1 MAENNTTFLLEDY
14 VFEETDNLEIFGFP
28 LKKKS
33 DKKVDKKEEIKS
45 FVEPSTDDGSAIF
58 VSSGTHQLGFY
69 NLGDYSAKSDINR
82 IKKYREIASYPE
94 VEQAIDEIVNEL
106 IVMDDEYKSVEL
118 SLDDVELP
126 EKVKNQ
132 IVEEF
137 NDILSLLSF
146 STNGYDIAKKWY
158 EDGRLVY
165 HMILNEKNDDI
176 AEIRPIDPVHIKK
189 IKEVEE
195 TIDPTTKAKLYKTKQ
210 EYFLYVEDAQ
220 SSSSSSLTT
229 TGLKIHKDAIVY
241 VTSGLLDEDRKNIIS
256 YLHAAIKPA
265 NQLRMLEDSLVI
277 YRLVRA
283 PERRVFRIDVGGIST
298 KNAEAYMEKII
309 AKYRNKIVYDANTG
323 ELQDARQNLA
333 MIEDFWLPT
342 RDGRGTEISTLNS
355 GSSLGEIDDVI
366 YFQKKLFRALK
377 VPLNRLEQESSAF
390 SLGRTN
396 EISRDEIKFSK
407 FISRLRAKFSDLFYQ
422 ILKTKLLIKR
432 IISTEQEWLDIKE
445 GIFINYL
452 KDNHF
457 TELKE
462 SEIIRERLN
471 TLREVNE
478 YTGRYFSVEWVRK
491 NILRQTD
498 EDIKELD
505 KEIEIEKE
513 KYKEPDEEQS
523 SGFGGRM

>member
-1 MAENNTTFLLEDY
+1 MDYSLLDDY
-14 VFEETDNLEIFGFP
+14 IFEETDNLEIYGFP
-28 LKKKS
+28 LKKK
-33 DKKVDKKEEIKS
+33 KEEKSKKFQPKS
-45 FVEPSTDDGSAIF
+45 FTEPSTDDGSVVF
-58 VSSGTHQLGFY
+58 VSSGTHQLGFH
-69 NLGDYSAKSDINR
+69 NLGYYEGKSDINR

-94 VEQAIDEIVNEL
+94 VEQAIDEIINEL
-106 IVMDDEYKSVEL
+106 IVMDDEYQSVEL
-118 SLDDVELP
+118 SLDDVQQP
-126 EKVKNQ
+126 EKVKKQ

-137 NDILSLLSF
+137 NKILGLLSF

-165 HMILNEKNDDI
+165 HMILNEKGDEI
-176 AEIRPIDPVHIKK
+176 VEIRAIDPLHIKK

-195 TIDPTTKAKLYKTKQ
+195 TQDPQTKAKLYKTVK
-210 EYFLYVEDAQ
+210 EYFVYSNEFGYNA
-220 SSSSSSLTT
+220 T

-241 VTSGLLDEDRKNIIS
+241 VTSGLLDEERKNVIS

-298 KNAEAYMEKII
+298 KNAESYMEKII
-309 AKYRNKIVYDANTG
+309 AKYRNKIVYDASTG
-323 ELQDARQNLA
+323 ELADSRQNLA

-355 GSSLGEIDDVI
+355 GQSLGEIDDVI

-390 SLGRTN
+390 SLGRSN

-407 FISRLRAKFSDLFYQ
+407 FISRLRSKFSDLFYQ
-422 ILKTKLLIKR
+422 ILKTQLLVKK
-432 IISTEQEWLDIKE
+432 IISSEDEWNEIKE
-445 GIFINYL
+445 GIFINFL
-452 KDNHF
+452 KDNYF

-462 SEIIRERLN
+462 SEITRERLN
-471 TLREVNE
+471 TLREIND
-478 YTGRYFSVEWVRK
+478 YTGKYFSVEWVRK
-491 NILRQTD
+491 NVLRQTD

-505 KEIEIEKE
+505 KEIEEEKK
-513 KYKEPDEEQS
+513 KYPTDEEES
-523 SGFGGRM
+523 SGFGSKRF

>member
-1 MAENNTTFLLEDY
+1 
-14 VFEETDNLEIFGFP
+14 
-28 LKKKS
+28 
-33 DKKVDKKEEIKS
+33 
-45 FVEPSTDDGSAIF
+45 
-58 VSSGTHQLGFY
+58 
-69 NLGDYSAKSDINR
+69 
-82 IKKYREIASYPE
+82 
-94 VEQAIDEIVNEL
+94 
-106 IVMDDEYKSVEL
+106 
-118 SLDDVELP
+118 
-126 EKVKNQ
+126 
-132 IVEEF
+132 
-137 NDILSLLSF
+137 
-146 STNGYDIAKKWY
+146 
-158 EDGRLVY
+158 
-165 HMILNEKNDDI
+165 
-176 AEIRPIDPVHIKK
+176 
-189 IKEVEE
+189 
-195 TIDPTTKAKLYKTKQ
+195 
-210 EYFLYVEDAQ
+210 
-220 SSSSSSLTT
+220 
-229 TGLKIHKDAIVY
+229 
-241 VTSGLLDEDRKNIIS
+241 
-256 YLHAAIKPA
+256 
-265 NQLRMLEDSLVI
+265 
-277 YRLVRA
+277 
-283 PERRVFRIDVGGIST
+283 
-298 KNAEAYMEKII
+298 
-309 AKYRNKIVYDANTG
+309 VYDANTG

-471 TLREVNE
+471 TLREANE

-505 KEIEIEKE
+505 KEIEKEKE